1 MFEQL
6 LRLRRMSSISWLN
19 GRDDLTSTANNTGLF
34 KGVRY
39 LTSWQLAGLIS
50 ALYLLWLLLRFTV
63 QPAWLDKLP
72 ISVTEALEFA
82 EIGRGVSLAI
92 LWIAIVVRKRLRKK
106 RSQYRSRELTRE
118 QLSEMDQYELQQYVA
133 GLFKEKG
140 YRVRHK
146 GDKGD
151 HGYDLEI
158 TNKSKQRAIV
168 LCRSRRSLVGDS
180 EVRYLY
186 GTLQSENAVRAFLI
200 TTGEISKPAWL
211 WTEGKPIT
219 VISGNTLLHIA
230 ASLTESNS
238 N

>member
-1 MFEQL
+1 
-6 LRLRRMSSISWLN
+6 MSSISWLN
-19 GRDDLTSTANNTGLF
+19 NRSDLTSAPYNKGLL
-34 KGVRY
+34 KGISY

-50 ALYLLWLLLRFTV
+50 AFYLLWLLIRFTV

-82 EIGRGVSLAI
+82 EIGRGVTLAI
-92 LWIAIVVRKRLRKK
+92 LWIVIVARNRLRRK
-106 RSQYRSRELTRE
+106 RSQFRSRELTRE
-118 QLSEMDQYELQQYVA
+118 QLSEMDQYELKQYVA

-140 YRVRHK
+140 YRVVQK

-158 TNKSKQRAIV
+158 KNKSGQRAIV
-168 LCRSRRSLVGDS
+168 LCRSRRSAVGDS
-180 EVRYLY
+180 EVRYLF
-186 GTLQSENAVRAFLI
+186 GTLQSENAVRAFLV

-219 VISGNTLLHIA
+219 VISGNTLLNIA
-230 ASLTESNS
+230 ASLAESN
-238 N
+238 NN